1 MIGSK
6 CASLIIHI
14 CLLLSWFCNKF
25 LSWDQNVQNC
35 LESVNYAFTFNFR
48 FLDLIRAYICYILLK
63 ASVSSA
69 LPVFQVCA
77 SLSALMLLLHMTMS
91 VLPKLGSMGFSI
103 KTTRLSWDL
112 VYLQLAV
119 NVYMILL
126 QRFRETL
133 KVIVAAWVLSNSTTA

>member
-1 MIGSK
+1 LFVSAYVLVLMG
-6 CASLIIHI
+6 LIATFF
-14 CLLLSWFCNKF
+14 LMQMAMKGGGGDDFQNRNKLLS
-25 LSWDQNVQNC
+25 LELLQNC

-48 FLDLIRAYICYILLK
+48 FFDLIRAYICYILLK

-69 LPVFQVCA
+69 LPVF
-77 SLSALMLLLHMTMS
+77 
-91 VLPKLGSMGFSI
+91 
-103 KTTRLSWDL
+103 
-112 VYLQLAV
+112 QLAV